1 MDDIFDNEE
10 MQEILHDFI
19 VESSELLESVDQQ
32 LIELEQDP
40 GNQDI
45 LNSVFRSVHT
55 IKGASGFLGFKQII
69 EVAHKGEEVLNKLRQ
84 GDLKITPTRMDAL
97 LACADM
103 LSTLI
108 NHIKEKTGED
118 EDISDIL
125 QMLSFALEDDGEGE
139 GTAAEVA
146 EVAAAAPVRGASEP
160 EEVTPE
166 EVTSEEVTPEV
177 EEAPVEETLEEVTPE
192 VEALIEPPVKET
204 LSAVDGEEDEAPKEP
219 SSDFP
224 EPIIEIDDI
233 DVDMPDE
240 PLVPDLSE
248 PKAEAPPA
256 PKEIKEEPAK
266 EEPKVEAK
274 PPEPKV
280 EAKPPEPKVVK
291 VPEPKVAVR
300 PPAPEPKKAP
310 KPKKPPAPE
319 PKVEAKKE
327 AKGITK
333 DDGETIRVDT
343 ERLDS
348 VMNMVGELV
357 LGRNRLARLA
367 GRLADKYE
375 DDEIVM
381 QLQQNSAHVS
391 LITADLQLAVMKTR
405 MQQIAKVFGRFP
417 RMVRD
422 LAKEKNKDVKLEL
435 IGQDT
440 ELDKTVIEE
449 IGDPLVHLVRN
460 SVDHGIELPDVR
472 AKNGKPRAGTLTLS
486 AYHKGN
492 HIYVSIK
499 DDGAGINVEVL
510 KEKAIAKSLL
520 SKEEAERMTEKEALN
535 LIFKP
540 GFSTA
545 TVVTNTSGRG
555 VGMDVVKTNIG
566 KLNGSIDI
574 ESTVGEGT
582 NMILRLPL
590 TLAIIHALMVS
601 VGAEEEYAVP
611 LTSVV
616 EILKIEGTEINT
628 VGDNE
633 TLYFR
638 DRVYPLLRLREITGS
653 SGARERDIYAVLMAH
668 GDKVFGLLVEE
679 LIGQEEVVIK
689 SMGSYLA
696 NIAGVSGAT
705 ITGD

>member
-280 EAKPPEPKVVK
+280 
-291 VPEPKVAVR
+291 
-300 PPAPEPKKAP
+300 
-310 KPKKPPAPE
+310 
-319 PKVEAKKE
+319 
-327 AKGITK
+327 
-333 DDGETIRVDT
+333 
-343 ERLDS
+343 
-348 VMNMVGELV
+348 
-357 LGRNRLARLA
+357 
-367 GRLADKYE
+367 
-375 DDEIVM
+375 
-381 QLQQNSAHVS
+381 
-391 LITADLQLAVMKTR
+391 
-405 MQQIAKVFGRFP
+405 
-417 RMVRD
+417 
-422 LAKEKNKDVKLEL
+422 
-435 IGQDT
+435 
-440 ELDKTVIEE
+440 
-449 IGDPLVHLVRN
+449 
-460 SVDHGIELPDVR
+460 
-472 AKNGKPRAGTLTLS
+472 
-486 AYHKGN
+486 
-492 HIYVSIK
+492 
-499 DDGAGINVEVL
+499 
-510 KEKAIAKSLL
+510 
-520 SKEEAERMTEKEALN
+520 
-535 LIFKP
+535 
-540 GFSTA
+540 
-545 TVVTNTSGRG
+545 
-555 VGMDVVKTNIG
+555 
-566 KLNGSIDI
+566 
-574 ESTVGEGT
+574 
-582 NMILRLPL
+582 
-590 TLAIIHALMVS
+590 
-601 VGAEEEYAVP
+601 
-611 LTSVV
+611 
-616 EILKIEGTEINT
+616 
-628 VGDNE
+628 
-633 TLYFR
+633 
-638 DRVYPLLRLREITGS
+638 
-653 SGARERDIYAVLMAH
+653 
-668 GDKVFGLLVEE
+668 
-679 LIGQEEVVIK
+679 
-689 SMGSYLA
+689 
-696 NIAGVSGAT
+696 
-705 ITGD
+705 